1 MVAARHLSAER
12 GGESDRYDLIVAR
25 APVKRRL
32 ATTAPQPDAAAAPLA
47 DGRRRVV
54 IESVSPEVEGGRF
67 PSKRSLGERVAIEAD
82 VFADGHDAI
91 SCVLRYRHQSET
103 AWTEVPMLALGN
115 DRWRAEFAASE
126 LGRYVY
132 TVQGWVDPFQTWRLQ
147 LAKRVVAGQDVA
159 PEMEVGAQLVEAA
172 AGRAQGADATAL
184 LKHAEALRSGR
195 DAAGVP
201 VKSPLPNPLPGGERE
216 LPSRLPGGEKVSN
229 QLIDLM
235 DRHPD
240 RSEAVTYPREL
251 EMLVDPLRARFSAW
265 YELFPR
271 SAGEPGRHGTFRDV
285 EQRLPYISSMGF
297 DVLYMPPIHPIGRT
311 NRKGANNTVRA
322 SSGEPGSPWA
332 IGSDEGGHKSVHP
345 ELGTLDDFR
354 HLLRAA
360 EEHGLAIALDIAFQC
375 SPDHPYIR
383 EHPEWFRHRPDG
395 SIQYAENP
403 PKKYEDIVPFDFECE
418 AWRELWAELLSI
430 VRFWIEQGVRIFRVD
445 NPHTKPFAFWEWLI
459 AEVKREHPEAI
470 FLAEA
475 FTRPK
480 VMYRLAKAGFSQSYT
495 YFAWRNTAWELTQYF
510 TELTQAPVRD
520 FFRPNLWPNTPD
532 ILTEYVQ
539 TGGRPAFAAR
549 LLLAATLGASYG
561 IYGPAF
567 ELCEGRAKEPGSE
580 EYLDSEKYQLR
591 SWKTDSPDS
600 LREMITLV
608 NEIRHE
614 NLALQSDRGLR
625 FHPTENDSLLAYT
638 KSTSDLAD
646 VVLTVVNLD
655 PHHTQSGMV
664 TLPLKALGLES
675 DKSYQAHELL
685 SGARYMWTGPRNYV
699 EINPH
704 ASPAQIFRFRRRIR
718 SEHDFEYFL

>member
-1 MVAARHLSAER
+1 M
-12 GGESDRYDLIVAR
+12 AR

-32 ATTAPQPDAAAAPLA
+32 SSPPVRPTRPEAPLL

-54 IESVSPEVEGGRF
+54 IEAVSPEVDGGRV
-67 PSKRSLGERVAIEAD
+67 PSNRSLGEKVAVEAD
-82 VFADGHDAI
+82 IFADGHDALA
-91 SCVLRYRHQSET
+91 CVMRYRHHAGSK
-103 AWTEVPMLALGN
+103 WTEERMSALGN
-115 DRWRAEFAASE
+115 DRWRAEFTVTE

-132 TVQGWVDPFQTWRLQ
+132 TFEAWVDRFLTWRLQ
-147 LAKRVVAGQDVA
+147 LAKRMAAGQDVA
-159 PEMEVGAQLVEAA
+159 SELKVGATLVESA
-172 AGRAQGADATAL
+172 AGRAQGADSAAL
-184 LKHAEALRSGR
+184 QKHAQSLLTTP
-195 DAAGVP
+195 VP
-201 VKSPLPNPLPGGERE
+201 GAEIVSRE
-216 LPSRLPGGEKVSN
+216 LIE
-229 QLIDLM
+229 LID
-235 DRHPD
+235 RYPD
-240 RSEAVTYPREL
+240 KSDYVTYPREL
-251 EMLVDPLRARFSAW
+251 EVLVDPVRARFSSW

-285 EQRLPYISSMGF
+285 ERRLPYVASMGF
-297 DVLYMPPIHPIGRT
+297 DVLYLPPIHPIGLT
-311 NRKGANNTVRA
+311 NRKGANNSVKA
-322 SSGEPGSPWA
+322 LPGEPGSPWA
-332 IGSDEGGHKSVHP
+332 IGSEEGGHKSIHT

-360 EEHGLAIALDIAFQC
+360 EEHGLALALDIAFQC

-383 EHPEWFRHRPDG
+383 EHPEWFRHHPDG

-430 VRFWIEQGVRIFRVD
+430 VSYWIDQGVRIFRVD

-459 AEVKREHPEAI
+459 GEVKRDHPDAI
-470 FLAEA
+470 FLSEA

-480 VMYRLAKAGFSQSYT
+480 VMYRLAKAGFTQSYT
-495 YFAWRNTAWELTQYF
+495 YFAWRNTVWDLTQYF
-510 TELTQAPVRD
+510 KELHQPPVSD

-532 ILTEYVQ
+532 ILTEYLQ
-539 TGGRPAFAAR
+539 NGGRPAFAAR
-549 LLLAATLGASYG
+549 LVLAATLGASYG

-567 ELCEGRAKEPGSE
+567 ELCQARAKEPGSE

-591 SWKTDSPDS
+591 SWPIDSPDS
-600 LREMITLV
+600 LKELITLV

-625 FHPTENDSLLAYT
+625 FHTTENESLLAYT

-646 VVLTVVNLD
+646 VVLTVINLD

-664 TLPLKALGLES
+664 TLPLEALGLDG

-685 SGARYMWTGPRNYV
+685 SGARYLWSGPRNYV

-704 ASPAQIFRFRRRIR
+704 AAPAQIFRFRRRIR

>member
-1 MVAARHLSAER
+1 MARS
-12 GGESDRYDLIVAR
+12 
-25 APVKRRL
+25 PVKRRL
-32 ATTAPQPDAAAAPLA
+32 EAPAVRPARAPDDRI
-47 DGRRRVV
+47 DGRRRVA
-54 IESVSPEVEGGRF
+54 IEAVSPEVEGGRF
-67 PSKRSLGERVAIEAD
+67 PAKRSLGERVAIEAD
-82 VFADGHDAI
+82 VFADGHDA
-91 SCVLRYRHQSET
+91 VAAVTRYRHESES
-103 AWTEVPMLALGN
+103 AWTEVPMVALGN
-115 DRWRAEFAASE
+115 DRWRAELTVNQ
-126 LGRYVY
+126 LGRYFY
-132 TVQGWVDPFQTWRLQ
+132 TVQGWVDRFQTWRLQ
-147 LAKRVVAGQDVA
+147 LVKRIAAGQDVG
-159 PEMEVGAQLVEAA
+159 PELKVGAQLVDAA
-172 AGRAQGADATAL
+172 AARAQGADAEL
-184 LKHAEALRSGR
+184 LRKHAEALRS
-195 DAAGVP
+195 AVVP
-201 VKSPLPNPLPGGERE
+201 ANSPLPFADRE
-216 LPSRLPGGEKVSN
+216 LVP
-229 QLIDLM
+229 LM
-235 DRHPD
+235 DRYTD
-240 RSEAVTYPREL
+240 RSEAVAYPREL
-251 EMLVDPLRARFSAW
+251 EMLVDPQRARFSAW

-271 SAGEPGRHGTFRDV
+271 SAGEPGRHGTFKDV
-285 EQRLPYISSMGF
+285 EKRLPYIAGMGF

-311 NRKGANNTVRA
+311 NRKGANNSVKA
-322 SSGEPGSPWA
+322 SPGEPGSPWA
-332 IGSDEGGHKSVHP
+332 IGSEQGGHKAIAL

-354 HLLRAA
+354 HLLGAA
-360 EEHGLAIALDIAFQC
+360 KEKGLEIALDIAFQC
-375 SPDHPYIR
+375 SPDHPYVR

-403 PKKYEDIVPFDFECE
+403 PKKYEDIVAFDFECE

-430 VRFWIEQGVRIFRVD
+430 VAYWIDNGVRIFRID
-445 NPHTKPFAFWEWLI
+445 NPHTKPFPFWEWLI
-459 AEVKREHPEAI
+459 GEVKRENPDII

-480 VMYRLAKAGFSQSYT
+480 VMYRLAKAGFTQSYT

-510 TELTQAPVRD
+510 TELTQTPVSD

-549 LLLAATLGASYG
+549 LVLAATLGANYG

-567 ELCEGRAKEPGSE
+567 ELCEARAKEPGSE

-591 SWKTDSPDS
+591 SWNIDSPDS

-625 FHPTENDSLLAYT
+625 FHTTENESLIAYT

-655 PHHTQSGMV
+655 PHHTQAGMV
-664 TLPLKALGLES
+664 TLPLKALGLDT

-685 SGARYMWTGPRNYV
+685 SGARYLWNGPRNYV

-704 ASPAQIFRFRRRIR
+704 AAPAQIFRFRRRVR

>member
-1 MVAARHLSAER
+1 
-12 GGESDRYDLIVAR
+12 
-25 APVKRRL
+25 
-32 ATTAPQPDAAAAPLA
+32 
-47 DGRRRVV
+47 VV
-54 IESVSPEVEGGRF
+54 IEGLSPEVEGGRF
-67 PSKRSLGERVAIEAD
+67 PSKRSLGERIVIEAD
-82 VFADGHDAI
+82 VFADGHDQLA
-91 SCVLRYRHQSET
+91 CLLRYRHKAESGWIEERMT
-103 AWTEVPMLALGN
+103 ALGN
-115 DRWRAEFAASE
+115 DRWRAEFTATE
-126 LGRYVY
+126 LGGYLY
-132 TVQGWVDPFQTWRLQ
+132 TVEGWVDRFLTWRQQ
-147 LAKRVVAGQDVA
+147 LAKRVGAGQDVTL
-159 PEMEVGAQLVEAA
+159 ELEIGAKLVEAA
-172 AGRAQGADATAL
+172 AARAKGDDATVLSKFAV
-184 LKHAEALRSGR
+184 ALRNSALA
-195 DAAGVP
+195 DPAAKAERVP
-201 VKSPLPNPLPGGERE
+201 H
-216 LPSRLPGGEKVSN
+216 
-229 QLIDLM
+229 QLVELM
-235 DRHPD
+235 DRYPD
-240 RSEAVTYPREL
+240 RSESVTYPREL
-251 EMLVDPLRARFSAW
+251 ELLVDPVRARFSSW

-285 EQRLPYISSMGF
+285 ERRLPYIAGMGF

-311 NRKGANNTVRA
+311 NRKGANNSVKA
-322 SSGEPGSPWA
+322 SPGEPGSPWA
-332 IGSDEGGHKSVHP
+332 IGSEEGGHKAIHP
-345 ELGTLDDFR
+345 ELGKLEDFR

-360 EEHGLAIALDIAFQC
+360 EERGMAVALDIAFQC

-383 EHPEWFRHRPDG
+383 EHPEWFRHRADG

-403 PKKYEDIVPFDFECE
+403 PKKYEDIVPFDFESE

-430 VRFWIEQGVRIFRVD
+430 VMYWAEQGVRIFRVD

-459 AEVKREHPEAI
+459 AEVKRDYPEAI

-480 VMYRLAKAGFSQSYT
+480 VMYRLAKAGFTQSYT

-532 ILTEYVQ
+532 ILTEYLQ
-539 TGGRPAFAAR
+539 NGGRPAFAAR
-549 LLLAATLGASYG
+549 LVLAATLGASYG

-567 ELCEGRAKEPGSE
+567 ELCEARAKEPGSE

-591 SWKTDSPDS
+591 SWDLDKPDS
-600 LREMITLV
+600 LKELISLV
-608 NEIRHE
+608 NEIRRE

-625 FHPTENDSLLAYT
+625 FHTTENESLIAYT

-664 TLPLKALGLES
+664 TLPLQALGLDA

-685 SGARYMWTGPRNYV
+685 SGARYMWNGPRNYV
-699 EINPH
+699 EINPQ
-704 ASPAQIFRFRRRIR
+704 AAPAQIFRFRRRIR